1 MVFSSTVFL
10 FIFLPLTFFLNLIL
24 PEKYRNGMLLFF
36 SLLFYAWGEPVFVLI
51 MLFSITVN
59 YGIGVAMAKGN
70 PKRRKAWLVTAV
82 VANLALLFVFK
93 YTNFFVRNL
102 NSFFHLNIRIPE
114 IPLPIGISFF
124 TFQAMSYVID
134 IYKGTV
140 KAEQKF
146 LNTALYI
153 SLFPQLIAGPI
164 VKYNDIQEQ
173 LEKREISARKIKE
186 GIRRF
191 IVGLGKKLLI
201 ANLIGKTADAVFS
214 MDPNSLN
221 VVLAWVGAV
230 AYCIQIYFDFS
241 GYSDMAI
248 GLGKMFGFDFKE
260 NFNYPYTATS
270 ITDFWRRWHISLT
283 SWFREYLYIP
293 LGGNRKGDKRT
304 LLNIFIV
311 YLCTGFWHGAEWT
324 CLVWGIFHAFFMI
337 LERAKIIQTEKFKYR
352 WLARLYVLLVVLTGF
367 VMFRAENLTQGVK
380 IIGKLFTG
388 FSFQPG
394 WHVMLYDFLSPLT
407 VLVFFLSF
415 IAATPVLTN
424 LLKDFTEKLTEP
436 KAEGIRN
443 ILSIALFLLCI
454 MAISTETY
462 NPFIYF
468 RF

>member
-1 MVFSSTVFL
+1 MAC
-10 FIFLPLTFFLNLIL
+10 
-24 PEKYRNGMLLFF
+24 YRGCRQF
-36 SLLFYAWGEPVFVLI
+36 G
-51 MLFSITVN
+51 
-59 YGIGVAMAKGN
+59 
-70 PKRRKAWLVTAV
+70 LVICIQIHE
-82 VANLALLFVFK
+82 L
-93 YTNFFVRNL
+93 FVRNL

-324 CLVWGIFHAFFMI
+324 FLVWGIFHAFFMI
-337 LERAKIIQTEKFKYR
+337 LKGLKLSKRKSLVS
-352 WLARLYVLLVVLTGF
+352 LARKTLCASCRLDGICHVPSRKPYPRSENHREAFYRVFFSAGLARHAVRLFVSANRSCVFLILYCGDSRFNEPFEGLYRKAY
-367 VMFRAENLTQGVK
+367 RAQSGGHTK
-380 IIGKLFTG
+380 HFIH
-388 FSFQPG
+388 S
-394 WHVMLYDFLSPLT
+394 
-407 VLVFFLSF
+407 LVFALHHGDFHRDVQ
-415 IAATPVLTN
+415 PVY
-424 LLKDFTEKLTEP
+424 
-436 KAEGIRN
+436 
-443 ILSIALFLLCI
+443 LFQVLGGY
-454 MAISTETY
+454 A
-462 NPFIYF
+462 
-468 RF
+468 